1 MTAADLIAWRE
12 ANSLGQSE
20 LARLLGVRHSTIFR
34 WETGRSAIP
43 PFLGLALSALNL
55 GPTTPPFHGDD
66 EAPR

>member
-1 MTAADLIAWRE
+1 MTALDLTTWRE
-12 ANSLGQSE
+12 QRGWSQSA
-20 LARLLGVRHSTIFR
+20 LARALGVRHSTIFR

-43 PFLGLALSALNL
+43 PFLALALSALNH